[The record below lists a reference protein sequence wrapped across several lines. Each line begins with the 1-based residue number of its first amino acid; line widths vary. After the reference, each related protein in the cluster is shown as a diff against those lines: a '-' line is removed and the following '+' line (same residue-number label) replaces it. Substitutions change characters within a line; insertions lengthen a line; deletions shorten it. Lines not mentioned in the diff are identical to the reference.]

1 MYPAHNFNG
10 SWGEYRRKVI
20 EAVELIIKENN
31 RMLLRRCRFYM
42 LKLAKDSTI
51 ASGRKMT
58 FEKECQLLQN
68 PHYIYDDYISDEE
81 PTDDDDS
88 G

>member
-1 MYPAHNFNG
+1 
-10 SWGEYRRKVI
+10 
-20 EAVELIIKENN
+20 
-31 RMLLRRCRFYM
+31 MLLRRCRFYM

-68 PHYIYDDYISDEE
+68 PHYISDDHMSDEE

-88 G
+88 D